1 MQLDD
6 LLSRYF
12 YDTDV
17 SSVTPDTLATG
28 IERCLVDLGL
38 EQDRGKHWPMGLAH
52 MLGSAPDLEVAFE
65 DDDDR
70 EAARNFMDLL
80 ARGEGDA
87 KSEDTLDLRVTFM
100 PNRIPLGFPCE
111 PVWTQVTS
119 GAATCSFRPCCPLR
133 HCRRRPS

>member
-17 SSVTPDTLATG
+17 SSFTPDTLATG
-28 IERCLVDLGL
+28 TERCLVDLGL
-38 EQDRGKHWPMGLAH
+38 EQDRGKCFALWALLH

-70 EAARNFMDLL
+70 EAACDFMDLL
-80 ARGEGDA
+80 AGSEGNA
-87 KSEDTLDLRVTFM
+87 K
-100 PNRIPLGFPCE
+100 G
-111 PVWTQVTS
+111 
-119 GAATCSFRPCCPLR
+119 
-133 HCRRRPS
+133 